1 MKIRLTL
8 SFFTLLLALFLLPGN
23 KTGRASFAGKG
34 NTGAPGDQTLNG
46 SPYTCMDCHSDNAF
60 NPFVTVSVLDSGNNV
75 VTYYKPGQLY
85 TAQVSIAANGA
96 AGYGFQMIALRDT
109 GNIDLDG
116 FTDINPNNYKLSTIS
131 NGRTYAEHPTV
142 STSNTFN
149 VRWTAP
155 AAGTGSV
162 TFYAAGNAVNNN
174 NNSNGDGAAITSL
187 KLFEEI
193 TLSSGEKP
201 TPDAGI
207 RVYPNPVSDAAT
219 LEINLPKGSSAQ
231 LTAYGLTGNVV
242 WFSQSV
248 LQAGNNVRKIPT
260 EQWPVGT
267 YILVVKG
274 PQISKTVKIL
284 KL

>member
-8 SFFTLLLALFLLPGN
+8 FLFSLFLALVLLPGN
-23 KTGRASFAGKG
+23 KNGRAAQAGKG

-46 SPYTCMDCHSDNAF
+46 APYTCVDCHDDNAF

-75 VTYYKPGQLY
+75 VTQYRPGELY
-85 TAQVSIAANGA
+85 TARVTIAANGA

-109 GNIDLDG
+109 GNLDLDG

-131 NGRTYAEHPTV
+131 NGRTYAEHPTMSV
-142 STSNTFN
+142 PNTFN

-174 NNSNGDGAAITSL
+174 GNSEGDGASITSL
-187 KLFEEI
+187 QLSEEI
-193 TLSSGEKP
+193 TLSSTENPGI
-201 TPDAGI
+201 DAGI
-207 RVYPNPVSDAAT
+207 RVYPNPVSDAAKM
-219 LEINLPKGSSAQ
+219 EINLPKGGTSRV
-231 LTAYGLTGNVV
+231 TAYDLHGNVV
-242 WFSQSV
+242 WISQFG
-248 LQAGNNVRKIPT
+248 LQAGNNVFDIPT
-260 EQWPVGT
+260 AGWSAGT
-267 YILVVKG
+267 YILAIQGDQVTR
-274 PQISKTVKIL
+274 TVKIL